1 MNSGQMMITI
11 LAMLLLTMTIL
22 TINRQSLTTNDT
34 MGSSRYGLMALSL
47 ANTIIQDATG
57 LAYDEKTSANQS
69 AVSDSTQ
76 FTTPALLGTDGVAE
90 LASNPNTFD
99 DFDDYNCYRTT
110 PKTDVIIIDAT
121 TTPNKTMTFYSLC
134 RVDYVDSGNPSVVKN
149 NQTWSKRLM
158 ITVYSPDLVNSFTY
172 KPDTLKLSTVYS
184 YYYFPKN

>member
-69 AVSDSTQ
+69 AVSDSTK
-76 FTTPALLGTDGVAE
+76 FTAPASLGLDGVAE

-110 PKTDVIIIDAT
+110 PKTDVIIVDAT

-158 ITVYSPDLVNSFTY
+158 ITIYSPDLVNSFTY